1 MNSEVELFIKIN
13 IFNVYLQLIEV
24 NFNKEVLTFKF

>member
-1 MNSEVELFIKIN
+1 MNNEVELFIKIN